1 MPLPVAHTGIGLVCY
16 LGFLDDRVTALTKRK
31 KGILLLILVGLAN
44 LPDLDFLPGI
54 FIGQPNYY
62 HHGPSH
68 SIFLA
73 LIAALAVYAITNK
86 YFNELDN
93 KKYSLM
99 LIVTAISHTL
109 LDYFS
114 RDTGHPYGVPLLWPL
129 DNTYYIST
137 VSLFSDIQR
146 SGEPGMAF
154 ILSIFNTHNLI
165 AIAGEL
171 LFIAMVLSMVVTIRY
186 RHTLVKKAYLWPA
199 LSIASASGLI
209 IFLQLTS

>member
-1 MPLPVAHTGIGLVCY
+1 MPLPVEHNGIGLVCY
-16 LGFLDDRVTALTKRK
+16 PGFLDDKVTALTKRK

-44 LPDLDFLPGI
+44 LPDLDFLPGV
-54 FIGQPNYY
+54 FIEQPNYY

-73 LIAALAVYAITNK
+73 LITALAVYAITNK

-93 KKYSLM
+93 KKCSLM

-129 DNTYYIST
+129 DNTYHVST
-137 VSLFSDIQR
+137 VSLFSDVER

-154 ILSIFNTHNLI
+154 ILSFFNTHNLI
-165 AIAGEL
+165 AIAGKL
-171 LFIAMVLSMVVTIRY
+171 LFVALVSSMVVSIRY
-186 RHTLVKKAYLWPA
+186 RHTLVKKNV
-199 LSIASASGLI
+199 ISGRLYSLLV
-209 IFLQLTS
+209 LQA